1 LADQILTP
9 HTIAFSTRSPQDRQG
24 ESSRRLSGLGL
35 GSGAGP
41 ASVLG
46 VCCQGSYCLVAGPI
60 GDRDGSSRNKERRRS
75 QGSRVGASACPF
87 QMAFKSV
94 LLDRAEE
101 KLLGTSFKDKLRDDI
116 LASDGKTD
124 RIVLAFA
131 KTQIQRVAE
140 VIKDQAKGAISANSI
155 DPGGH
160 SLQYYYH
167 KMVYNEALAQVPL
180 NRFYQPVSI
189 CEVCYKMYGYLDH
202 ERGEAFMK
210 DSHTLPDITRQTS
223 VLLEVHNPLKT
234 RSHSFTADSEVQKSG
249 DMAVDNDN
257 LRRSKSSGKM
267 SDSSAA
273 HDVGTRRILK
283 GGQERSKPSSSHESP
298 TTHKTRWEGE
308 SRFSTPQRPSSRHKS
323 DRKPSPSGS
332 ELKRFLSTPGPAP
345 RSAAPL
351 KLFPVGAVDLGS
363 SPDRMSITS
372 GSQRSCIMK
381 SRSEF
386 SINDSSN
393 EIFEA
398 YKTAKSSSQR
408 HQLTG
413 ADRLFRGK
421 SAGLHGTT
429 GFVAIK
435 PLTYR
440 VDKALEPYS
449 AAAGPGPGF
458 GLRST
463 RPLNIEQKWAKRKEE
478 GWNQCH
484 HVVQE
489 QERQVEQQK
498 RIDTIREQRL
508 EQLKLLHLSYDQVKD
523 QRLAKEERQRKRR
536 LQLVQR
542 EREKKILS
550 DKQQTQQQVL
560 QVLQVQQQ
568 VQLHQQAGVTQ
579 ERSKT
584 KSRLSRH
591 VEKAAKKDQEDMEKQ
606 YLSEQQSGEEEEK
619 VQNEKESDDEEAHD
633 TLILLEQIHQNQ
645 GKLQQELEQH
655 LALEVE
661 QKSQHIIRD
670 IIRDSEQLQQ
680 QQKQQQQQQINLTNS
695 QKDNDLQRSRRP
707 SFSNLEVQ
715 VDEPR
720 EKNKINETA
729 NGTAHESVD
738 NEAILAVQG
747 AEGSHLQDEANTQLP
762 IDPAEEEEE
771 EGEEGDKSM
780 GSRSNSFPT
789 GAFRPQS
796 AAYLIAQR
804 EACQGSLETSMS
816 ADDRDKGKIAFSPDP
831 SPLKSTLSKSPV
843 IGVGIPMQSQYYLG
857 ESDSFADFHPR
868 KAGFAHH
875 PFAPV
880 LQASND
886 EVNHALEESDLSP
899 MQTSGPVEGKEEITV
914 SKSEDTAGNVAGGAG
929 EGQGE
934 VGMEE
939 KVVTTAPVTGELA
952 PVEGVVVL
960 PIKACTSSSS
970 SSTAGLSEESSPSS
984 SGSLVAG
991 VSVTDQCQVLEKA
1004 NTTTNNASTHSTG
1017 SHSASESELQSGSG
1031 TGSGS
1036 GLGSGNG
1043 GQAAQIAMIHADKG
1057 REINNLA
1064 HGCVSADQLN
1074 DDSEVVDAYDDDDFL
1089 EESS

>member
-1 LADQILTP
+1 V
-9 HTIAFSTRSPQDRQG
+9 
-24 ESSRRLSGLGL
+24 
-35 GSGAGP
+35 
-41 ASVLG
+41 SVLG

-116 LASDGKTD
+116 LACDGKLD

-131 KTQIQRVAE
+131 RTQIQRIAE
-140 VIKDQAKGAISANSI
+140 VIKDQAKGAISANST

-223 VLLEVHNPLKT
+223 VVLEVHNPLKT

-273 HDVGTRRILK
+273 HDVGNRRILK
-283 GGQERSKPSSSHESP
+283 GGQERSNPPSSHESP
-298 TTHKTRWEGE
+298 TTHKTRLESE
-308 SRFSTPQRPSSRHKS
+308 SRFSTPQRSSSRHKS
-323 DRKPSPSGS
+323 DRKASPSGS

-351 KLFPVGAVDLGS
+351 KLFPVGTVDHGL
-363 SPDRMSITS
+363 SPDRMSVTS

-393 EIFEA
+393 AIFEA

-421 SAGLHGTT
+421 SAGLQGTT

-498 RIDTIREQRL
+498 RIDSIREQRL
-508 EQLKLLHLSYDQVKD
+508 EQLKLLHLSYDQVKE
-523 QRLAKEERQRKRR
+523 QRLAKEERQKKRR

-568 VQLHQQAGVTQ
+568 VQLQEQAGVTQ
-579 ERSKT
+579 ERSKA

-606 YLSEQQSGEEEEK
+606 YLSERQSGDEEEK
-619 VQNEKESDDEEAHD
+619 VQNAKESDDEAAHD
-633 TLILLEQIHQNQ
+633 TLILLDQIHQNQ

-661 QKSQHIIRD
+661 QKSQHIKRD
-670 IIRDSEQLQQ
+670 VIRDSEQLP
-680 QQKQQQQQQINLTNS
+680 QQQQINLTDS

-720 EKNKINETA
+720 EKHKINETV
-729 NGTAHESVD
+729 NGTVHEKVD

-747 AEGSHLQDEANTQLP
+747 AEESHFQDEANTQLP
-762 IDPAEEEEE
+762 IDHAEE
-771 EGEEGDKSM
+771 EGEEDEKSM
-780 GSRSNSFPT
+780 GSRCNSLPT

-899 MQTSGPVEGKEEITV
+899 MQTSGPVVEKEEITV
-914 SKSEDTAGNVAGGAG
+914 CKSEDTAGKAAG
-929 EGQGE
+929 EA
-934 VGMEE
+934 GMEE
-939 KVVTTAPVTGELA
+939 KAVTTAPVIGELA
-952 PVEGVVVL
+952 PVKGVVVL
-960 PIKACTSSSS
+960 PTKACTSSSS

-984 SGSLVAG
+984 SGCLVAG
-991 VSVTDQCQVLEKA
+991 VSVIDQCRVLEKT
-1004 NTTTNNASTHSTG
+1004 NTTTTNASTHSTG
-1017 SHSASESELQSGSG
+1017 SHSASESELRSGSG

-1036 GLGSGNG
+1036 GYG
-1043 GQAAQIAMIHADKG
+1043 GQAAQIAVIHANEG

-1064 HGCVSADQLN
+1064 HGSVSADQQI
-1074 DDSEVVDAYDDDDFL
+1074 DDGEVVDAYDDDDFL